1 MVRKKMLLL
10 VLIVF
15 ALTNLNLSIINA
27 EENQKTIEGTWIPVS
42 AELGGQKLPDEALKG
57 SKLVL
62 KGGEYSYYNN
72 AGVDKGTYK
81 LLAVDGSQAMDISGT
96 EGPNKGKTFLTIY
109 DLSGDSLNI
118 CYDLLGKTRPK
129 NFKTEPGTRQ
139 FLAQYQRAKE

>member
-1 MVRKKMLLL
+1 MVCKRLLL
-10 VLIVF
+10 SVLIVL
-15 ALTNLNLSIINA
+15 AWTNINPSKINA
-27 EENQKTIEGTWIPVS
+27 EENEKTIEGTWIPVS
-42 AELGGQKLPDEALKG
+42 AEVGGQKLPDEALKG

-72 AGVDKGTYK
+72 AGVDKGTYR
-81 LLAVDGSQAMDISGT
+81 LLVVDGSQAMDITGT

-109 DLSGDSLNI
+109 DLSGDSLKI

-139 FLAQYQRAKE
+139 FLAQYRRAKE